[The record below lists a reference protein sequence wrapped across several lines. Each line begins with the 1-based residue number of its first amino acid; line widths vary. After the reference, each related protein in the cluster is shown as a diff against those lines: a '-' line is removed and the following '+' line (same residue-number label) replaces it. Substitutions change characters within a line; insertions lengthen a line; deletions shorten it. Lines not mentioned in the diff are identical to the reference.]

1 MNKKLILIIGLVVLV
16 VAVPLIQAR
25 VRGTASVEVEV
36 EKLEPRV
43 IQSSV
48 LASGKLV
55 HEEEVKLSTEEIGR
69 VTAIY
74 VDEGQKVARGELV
87 LQIDD
92 QRLRAAVDQQ
102 EASVR
107 MQEIAIQRQQLQVD
121 NLRTQWNRMQ
131 GLHERNLIDEDSFD
145 TASNNLEIAEVDLM
159 SSRESLEQAR
169 ANLEQQE
176 DRLSKTRVYS
186 PIDGTVTTLDIKVGE
201 TAISSSTNIPGSS
214 LMTIANPASI
224 HTEVNVDEADIA
236 NVEIGQMARV
246 FAIAY
251 PDQPVDGVVESI
263 AVSAKVAEGQQGQSF
278 AIKIRLL
285 DPEKI
290 TLRPGMTCR
299 AEIFTAT
306 KGGVLAAPIQAI
318 LVEEDLTTDEVRRD
332 VFVNRNGACR
342 EVAVEVGI
350 ADDTY
355 QEIVSGLSAGDEVVT
370 GPDRVL
376 RALEDGDR
384 IVVAESDRATQQRQP
399 RHDRRGVA
407 PMPVIELNSISKHY
421 EMGQQLIKAVDN
433 LDLTIDYNE
442 YIVFIGSSGSGK
454 STLMNIIGCLD
465 TPTSGRYVLNEQDV
479 SGMEENE
486 LADIRNQE
494 IGFIFQSFNLLPR
507 ASALKN
513 VMQPL
518 IYRGMSPA
526 ERKAEAERVLERV
539 GLAERSAPLAEPAFG
554 RPTAARRHRARARHE
569 PVDPA
574 RRRADRQSRFAD
586 EHRDP
591 RVVRRAAQRRPDHH
605 RRHARARRRGAWAAR
620 RAPQGRQSRGGPAQ

>member
-25 VRGTASVEVEV
+25 IRGTAAVEVEV
-36 EKLEPRV
+36 ERLEPRV

-55 HEEEVKLSTEEIGR
+55 HEEEVKLTTEEIGR

-74 VDEGQKVARGELV
+74 VDEGQKVARGDLV

-92 QRLRAAVDQQ
+92 QRLAAAVTQQ
-102 EASVR
+102 QASVR
-107 MQEIAIQRQQLQVD
+107 MQEIAIQRQQLQVE
-121 NLRTQWNRMQ
+121 NLTTTWNRVQ
-131 GLHERNLIDEDSFD
+131 GLHERKLINDDSFD
-145 TASNNLEIAEVDLM
+145 TASNNLKIAEVDLM
-159 SSRESLEQAR
+159 SSKESLEQAR

-251 PDQPVDGVVESI
+251 PDQPVEGVVESI

-285 DPEKI
+285 EPEKI

-318 LVEEDLTTDEVRRD
+318 LVDEDLTTDVVRRD
-332 VFVNRNGACR
+332 VFVNRDGRAVK
-342 EVAVEVGI
+342 VAVDVGI

-384 IVVAESDRATQQRQP
+384 ISIAENNRS
-399 RHDRRGVA
+399 
-407 PMPVIELNSISKHY
+407 N
-421 EMGQQLIKAVDN
+421 
-433 LDLTIDYNE
+433 
-442 YIVFIGSSGSGK
+442 GSGNRV
-454 STLMNIIGCLD
+454 T
-465 TPTSGRYVLNEQDV
+465 
-479 SGMEENE
+479 
-486 LADIRNQE
+486 IR
-494 IGFIFQSFNLLPR
+494 
-507 ASALKN
+507 
-513 VMQPL
+513 
-518 IYRGMSPA
+518 A
-526 ERKAEAERVLERV
+526 E
-539 GLAERSAPLAEPAFG
+539 
-554 RPTAARRHRARARHE
+554 
-569 PVDPA
+569 
-574 RRRADRQSRFAD
+574 
-586 EHRDP
+586 
-591 RVVRRAAQRRPDHH
+591 
-605 RRHARARRRGAWAAR
+605 
-620 RAPQGRQSRGGPAQ
+620 

>member
-1 MNKKLILIIGLVVLV
+1 MNKKLLLIVGLVALV

-25 VRGTASVEVEV
+25 LRGGSAVEVQV
-36 EKLEPRV
+36 ETLEPRV

-74 VDEGQKVARGELV
+74 VDEGQKVTKGELV

-121 NLRTQWNRMQ
+121 NLRTQWERMR
-131 GLHERNLIDEDSFD
+131 GLHERNLIDEDSF
-145 TASNNLEIAEVDLM
+145 TTSSNNLQIAEVDLM

-169 ANLEQQE
+169 ANLDQQL
-176 DRLSKTRVYS
+176 DRLSKTQVFA

-201 TAISSSTNIPGSS
+201 TAIASSTNIPGSS

-236 NVEIGQMARV
+236 NVEIGQKARV
-246 FAIAY
+246 YAIAY
-251 PDQPVDGVVESI
+251 PDQPVEGVVESI
-263 AVSAKVAEGQQGQSF
+263 AVSAKIAEGQQGQSF

-318 LVEEDLTTDEVRRD
+318 LVEEDLSTDVVTRD
-332 VFVNRNGACR
+332 VFVNRGGRA
-342 EVAVEVGI
+342 EKVPVEVGL

-355 QEIVSGLSAGDEVVT
+355 QEIVSGLQVGDQVVT

-384 IVVAESDRATQQRQP
+384 IAVADGDNDRRTARVAE
-399 RHDRRGVA
+399 
-407 PMPVIELNSISKHY
+407 
-421 EMGQQLIKAVDN
+421 
-433 LDLTIDYNE
+433 
-442 YIVFIGSSGSGK
+442 
-454 STLMNIIGCLD
+454 
-465 TPTSGRYVLNEQDV
+465 
-479 SGMEENE
+479 
-486 LADIRNQE
+486 
-494 IGFIFQSFNLLPR
+494 
-507 ASALKN
+507 
-513 VMQPL
+513 
-518 IYRGMSPA
+518 
-526 ERKAEAERVLERV
+526 
-539 GLAERSAPLAEPAFG
+539 
-554 RPTAARRHRARARHE
+554 
-569 PVDPA
+569 
-574 RRRADRQSRFAD
+574 
-586 EHRDP
+586 
-591 RVVRRAAQRRPDHH
+591 
-605 RRHARARRRGAWAAR
+605 
-620 RAPQGRQSRGGPAQ
+620 

>member
-1 MNKKLILIIGLVVLV
+1 MNKKLVLIVGLVLVV

-25 VRGTASVEVEV
+25 FRGGGSVEVQV
-36 EKLEPRV
+36 ERLEPRV

-55 HEEEVKLSTEEIGR
+55 HEEEVKLSTEEIGK

-92 QRLRAAVDQQ
+92 QRLKAAVDQQ
-102 EASVR
+102 KASVR
-107 MQEIAIQRQQLQVD
+107 MQEIAIQRQQLNVE
-121 NLRTQWNRMQ
+121 NLRTQWERQ
-131 GLHERNLIDEDSFD
+131 RGLHERSLIDENTF
-145 TASNNLEIAEVDLM
+145 TMASNNLEIAEVDLM
-159 SSRESLEQAR
+159 SSKESLEQAQ
-169 ANLEQQE
+169 ALLDQQE
-176 DRLSKTRVYS
+176 DRLSKTRVYA
-186 PIDGTVTTLDIKVGE
+186 PLDGTITSLDIKVGE
-201 TAISSSTNIPGSS
+201 TAIASSTNIPGSS

-251 PDQPVDGVVESI
+251 PDQPVEGVVESI

-318 LVEEDLTTDEVRRD
+318 LVEENLTTDAVTRD
-332 VFVNRNGACR
+332 VFVNRGGRA
-342 EVAVEVGI
+342 EKVSVEVGI

-384 IVVAESDRATQQRQP
+384 IEIAEANRNLSGNRAT
-399 RHDRRGVA
+399 
-407 PMPVIELNSISKHY
+407 I
-421 EMGQQLIKAVDN
+421 
-433 LDLTIDYNE
+433 T
-442 YIVFIGSSGSGK
+442 
-454 STLMNIIGCLD
+454 
-465 TPTSGRYVLNEQDV
+465 
-479 SGMEENE
+479 
-486 LADIRNQE
+486 
-494 IGFIFQSFNLLPR
+494 
-507 ASALKN
+507 
-513 VMQPL
+513 
-518 IYRGMSPA
+518 A
-526 ERKAEAERVLERV
+526 E
-539 GLAERSAPLAEPAFG
+539 
-554 RPTAARRHRARARHE
+554 
-569 PVDPA
+569 
-574 RRRADRQSRFAD
+574 
-586 EHRDP
+586 
-591 RVVRRAAQRRPDHH
+591 
-605 RRHARARRRGAWAAR
+605 
-620 RAPQGRQSRGGPAQ
+620 

>member
-1 MNKKLILIIGLVVLV
+1 MNKKLFIVVGLLLLV
-16 VAVPLIQAR
+16 VAVPLVNASL
-25 VRGTASVEVEV
+25 RGTRAVEVQV

-55 HEEEVKLSTEEIGR
+55 HEEEVKLTTEEIGR

-92 QRLRAAVDQQ
+92 QRLRAAVDQGK
-102 EASVR
+102 ASMR
-107 MQEIAIQRQQLQVD
+107 MQEIAIQRQQLQVA
-121 NLRTQWNRMQ
+121 NLRTQWERMR
-131 GLHERNLIDEDSFD
+131 GLHERKLIDEDSFV
-145 TASNNLEIAEVDLM
+145 TSTNNLEIADVDLM

-169 ANLEQQE
+169 AQLEQQE
-176 DRLSKTRVYS
+176 DRLAKTRVYS

-201 TAISSSTNIPGSS
+201 TAIASSTNIPGSS

-236 NVEIGQMARV
+236 NVEIGQKARV

-251 PDQPVDGVVESI
+251 PEQPVEGVVESI

-278 AIKIRLL
+278 AVKIRLL

-318 LVEEDLTTDEVRRD
+318 LVEEDLTTDAVTRD
-332 VFVNRNGACR
+332 VFVNRGGRAER
-342 EVAVEVGI
+342 VSVQVGI

-355 QEIVSGLSAGDEVVT
+355 QEIVSGLSSGDEVIT

-384 IVVAESDRATQQRQP
+384 IQVADE
-399 RHDRRGVA
+399 DRR
-407 PMPVIELNSISKHY
+407 
-421 EMGQQLIKAVDN
+421 
-433 LDLTIDYNE
+433 
-442 YIVFIGSSGSGK
+442 
-454 STLMNIIGCLD
+454 
-465 TPTSGRYVLNEQDV
+465 
-479 SGMEENE
+479 
-486 LADIRNQE
+486 
-494 IGFIFQSFNLLPR
+494 
-507 ASALKN
+507 
-513 VMQPL
+513 
-518 IYRGMSPA
+518 
-526 ERKAEAERVLERV
+526 
-539 GLAERSAPLAEPAFG
+539 ERSGNAPANAAE
-554 RPTAARRHRARARHE
+554 
-569 PVDPA
+569 
-574 RRRADRQSRFAD
+574 
-586 EHRDP
+586 
-591 RVVRRAAQRRPDHH
+591 
-605 RRHARARRRGAWAAR
+605 
-620 RAPQGRQSRGGPAQ
+620 